1 MLYLLFPDSA
11 AKWIAFIGLV
21 LAFLLTCF
29 LLKTMQNILPRDG
42 GRAFAVNGALSQG
55 KPRGAGIVF
64 ILVFCI
70 FALLFIPVEKEL
82 LMIIAAMLSGYLDD
96 SSRTP
101 WGEYKNG
108 LIDLVIAFV

>member
-70 FALLFIPVEKEL
+70 FALLFIPFEKEL
-82 LMIIAAMLSGYLDD
+82 LIYLIMIIAAMLSGYLDD

-101 WGEYKNG
+101 WVE
-108 LIDLVIAFV
+108 